1 MVAADLEDV
10 AYVSVVRPG
19 DQSAGV
25 AIAVSSEG
33 ARESSGINSLKS

>member
-19 DQSAGV
+19 DQSAV
-25 AIAVSSEG
+25 SQLPLAV
-33 ARESSGINSLKS
+33 REHESRLVSIR